1 MVLGA
6 IFKVES
12 DRARI
17 QGQYLEAGQYTLSID
32 RNTEVTQLTNDYW
45 PTIDPGTKIVM
56 SIVTK
61 QLQWRTDKYK
71 CYVCK
76 TWNAVPSVNTTHTFL
91 IDW

>member
-17 QGQYLEAGQYTLSID
+17 QGQYLEAGQYNLSID
-32 RNTEVTQLTNDYW
+32 RSTEVTQLTNDYW
-45 PTIDPGTKIVM
+45 PTIEPGTKIVM
-56 SIVTK
+56 SIVAKQRQATTK
-61 QLQWRTDKYK
+61 AYQ

-76 TWNAVPSVNTTHTFL
+76 TWNAISSADRTQTFL